1 MSIVTHATNLH
12 VSIYTHIHFSPEM
25 KKVSSG
31 NQLSEL
37 PHARVLGHT
46 PLVGHGP
53 TLNSKKPLSKSSSE
67 ESLQK
72 TRAFVAEVSS
82 PPEMATEIM
91 YAVVSKG
98 LVASECLADIELE
111 SAPDIEIDKREI
123 AGNLAACMATPVVPE
138 AGNGEMVNNKAA
150 ELESEVAKN
159 VTQRY
164 AKEIGLT
171 SPRRLSR
178 KRSLDIDIEAI
189 DGQNSFGTKSI
200 KVNEQGKQLLE
211 IGLETQLEKNTID
224 IQ

>member
-1 MSIVTHATNLH
+1 MK
-12 VSIYTHIHFSPEM
+12 M

-53 TLNSKKPLSKSSSE
+53 PLTSKKPLSKSSSE

-72 TRAFVAEVSS
+72 TRAFVTEVA
-82 PPEMATEIM
+82 PPPKMDTEIM

-111 SAPDIEIDKREI
+111 SAPDIKIDKREI

-138 AGNGEMVNNKAA
+138 SGNGEMVNNKAA

-159 VTQRY
+159 VTLRY
-164 AKEIGLT
+164 AKEVGKSATVRGLT

-178 KRSLDIDIEAI
+178 KRSLDIDVEAI
-189 DGQNSFGTKSI
+189 DEQNSFGNSSRETAKSI

-224 IQ
+224 MQ